1 MIPRVLATPITADVP
16 SHRPRAGVPHRVSTE
31 VLEAI
36 LPGPGRDRL
45 AAADVLVVTT
55 GQQPGLFTGPLY
67 TVNKALSAMAL
78 AARLERERKVPV
90 VPVFWVAG
98 DDHDFAEGNHC
109 AFLDAAGDAQSLVLR
124 ERSADA
130 PQLSLF
136 REPCGEDARRVLEEL
151 RTRTPDSEFKG
162 AVLDWLGQ
170 AYRPEQ
176 NLADA
181 FADALNALLGPRGL
195 AVFRAHAPSA
205 KRAAAPWLLKA
216 LGVTLPDGLSPI
228 LVEGRLGRD
237 RLRADGKAFVTRR
250 SGEHFTRADLEDM
263 AKRAPDR
270 LSPNVLLRPAV
281 EAALFPTV
289 AYAAGPGELAYL
301 PDAAPCHAALGITP
315 QTPVPRWSGLLLE
328 SKVEK
333 VLERHR
339 ITVDDLKPPAGALEG
354 RIARGALPPETLEQL
369 ERLRDSVTTGYD
381 ALARAAAT
389 IDPTLER
396 TVQSARNQALGG
408 TQEIEKKL
416 VASVKRTHETLTGQI
431 AKARAALYP
440 LGAPQER
447 TLTIASF
454 LLRYGPP
461 LLDELAREV
470 ARWTDAL

>member
-1 MIPRVLATPITADVP
+1 MMPRVLATPITADVR
-16 SHRPRAGVPHRVSTE
+16 RPRAGVPHRVSPD
-31 VLEAI
+31 VLEAV

-45 AAADVLVVTT
+45 AKGEVLVVTT

-67 TVNKALSAMAL
+67 TIHKALSAVAL
-78 AARLERERKVPV
+78 AARLERERQVPV

-98 DDHDFAEGNHC
+98 DDADFAEANHC
-109 AFLDAAGDAQSLVLR
+109 AFLDAAGDAHALVLR
-124 ERSADA
+124 ERPADA

-136 REPCGEDARRVLEEL
+136 RERCGDDAARALEDFRIK
-151 RTRTPDSEFKG
+151 TPDSEFKA
-162 AVLDWLGQ
+162 AVLDWLGS
-170 AYRPEQ
+170 AYHPDA

-181 FADALNALLGPRGL
+181 FADAINGILASHGL

-205 KRAAAPWLLKA
+205 KRAAAPSLLKA
-216 LGVTLPDGLSPI
+216 LDVVLPDGLSPV
-228 LVEGRLGRD
+228 LVEGKLGRD
-237 RLRADGKAFVTRR
+237 RLRADGKMFVTRR
-250 SGEHFTRADLEDM
+250 SEERFSRADLEGI
-263 AKRAPDR
+263 ARTAPER
-270 LSPNVLLRPAV
+270 LSPNVLMRPAV

-289 AYAAGPGELAYL
+289 AYCAGPGELQYL
-301 PDAAPCHAALGITP
+301 PDAAPCHAALGLTP
-315 QTPVPRWSGLLLE
+315 QTPVPRWSGVLLE

-354 RIARGALPPETLEQL
+354 RIAKGVLPPETLELL
-369 ERLRDSVTTGYD
+369 ERLRTSLTTDYD
-381 ALARAAAT
+381 ALAKSAAT

-396 TVQSARNQALGG
+396 TVQSTRNQALGG

-431 AKARAALYP
+431 VKARAALYP

-447 TLTIASF
+447 SLTIASF
-454 LLRYGPP
+454 LLRYGPN
-461 LLDELAREV
+461 LVDELAREV

>member
-1 MIPRVLATPITADVP
+1 MMPRVLATPIAADVR
-16 SHRPRAGVPHRVSTE
+16 RPRVGVPHRVSAD
-31 VLEAI
+31 VLEAL

-45 AAADVLVVTT
+45 AKSEVLVVTT

-67 TVNKALSAMAL
+67 TIHKALSAVAL
-78 AARLERERKVPV
+78 AARLERERQVPV
-90 VPVFWVAG
+90 VPVFWAAG
-98 DDHDFAEGNHC
+98 DDADFAEGNHC
-109 AFLDAAGDAQSLVLR
+109 AFLDAAGDAQSLLLR
-124 ERSADA
+124 DRPADA

-136 REPCGEDARRVLEEL
+136 RERCGEDATRALDEF
-151 RTRTPDSEFKG
+151 RTKTPDSEFKG
-162 AVLDWLGQ
+162 AVLSWLGA
-170 AYRPEQ
+170 AYRPDQ

-181 FADALNALLGPRGL
+181 FAEAINALLASHGL

-205 KRAAAPWLLKA
+205 KRAAAPLLLKA
-216 LGVTLPDGLSPI
+216 LDVVLPDGLSPV
-228 LVEGRLGRD
+228 LVEGKLGRD

-250 SGEHFTRADLEDM
+250 SEERFSRADLEGI
-263 AKRAPDR
+263 ARTTPDR

-289 AYAAGPGELAYL
+289 AYCAGPGELQYL
-301 PDAAPCHAALGITP
+301 PDSAPCHAALGLIP
-315 QTPVPRWSGLLLE
+315 QTPVPRWSGVLIE

-354 RIARGALPPETLEQL
+354 RIAKGALPPEALELL
-369 ERLRDSVTTGYD
+369 ERLRTSLTTDYD
-381 ALARAAAT
+381 ALARVAAA

-396 TVQSARNQALGG
+396 TVQSARNQTLGG
-408 TQEIEKKL
+408 THEIEKKL

-431 AKARAALYP
+431 TRARAALYP
-440 LGAPQER
+440 LGVPQER
-447 TLTIASF
+447 SLTLASF

-461 LLDELAREV
+461 LIDELAREV

>member
-1 MIPRVLATPITADVP
+1 MLPRVLTTPITTDVR
-16 SHRPRAGVPHRVSTE
+16 RPRTGVPHRVSPD
-31 VLEAI
+31 VLEAV

-45 AAADVLVVTT
+45 AQGDVLVVTT

-67 TVNKALSAMAL
+67 TVHKALSAVAL

-90 VPVFWVAG
+90 VPVFWAAG
-98 DDHDFAEGNHC
+98 DDADFAEANHC
-109 AFLDAAGDAQSLVLR
+109 AFLDAAGDAQPIVLR
-124 ERSADA
+124 ERPADA
-130 PQLSLF
+130 PQRSLF
-136 REPCGEDARRVLEEL
+136 RERCGDDVTRALEDL
-151 RTRTPDSEFKG
+151 RTRTPDSEFKTS
-162 AVLDWLGQ
+162 VLSWLAS

-181 FADALNALLGPRGL
+181 FADAIHTLLAAHGL

-205 KRAAAPWLLKA
+205 KRAAAPLLLKA
-216 LGVTLPDGLSPI
+216 LGVVLPDGLSPV
-228 LVEGRLGRD
+228 LVEGKLGRD
-237 RLRADGKAFVTRR
+237 RLRADGRDFVTRR
-250 SGEHFTRADLEDM
+250 SEERFTRAQLEEI
-263 AKRAPDR
+263 ARTAPDR

-289 AYAAGPGELAYL
+289 AYCAGPGELQYL
-301 PDAAPCHAALGITP
+301 PDAAPCHAALSLTP
-315 QTPVPRWSGLLLE
+315 QTPVPRWSGVIIE

-339 ITVDDLKPPAGALEG
+339 ITVADLKPPAGALEG
-354 RIARGALPPETLEQL
+354 RIAKGALPPETIERL
-369 ERLRDSVTTGYD
+369 ERLRASLTSDYD
-381 ALARAAAT
+381 ALAKAAAT

-396 TVQSARNQALGG
+396 TVQGAKNQALGG

-431 AKARAALYP
+431 TRARAALYP

-447 TLTIASF
+447 SLTVASF

-461 LLDELAREV
+461 LVDELAREV